1 MLFYRNHWVL
11 NVSNIIRSWKHDIKI
26 NWSDSLDKKIT
37 HARKKLKV
45 HRELSDISNHE
56 NN

>member
-1 MLFYRNHWVL
+1 MLFYHNHWVL